1 MQITRAKRT
10 ALILLALCLL
20 LALTACGGEVSPID
34 PIEKGDRYRDF
45 TGELADGGTFRL
57 SDHEGKVILLN
68 FWATW
73 CGPCVGEMPAFT
85 WLVEKYGDRLA
96 LAAVNC
102 EEDESTVRSFL
113 SANGYTFPVVL
124 DPKGEIGRGL
134 YPSDGIPYT
143 VIIAPDGTVA
153 AIQTGAS
160 DAESMFLHYC
170 ELLDGILQ

>member
-10 ALILLALCLL
+10 ALILLSLCLL
-20 LALTACGGEVSPID
+20 LALTACGGEVS

-45 TGELADGGTFRL
+45 TGELADGGTSRL

-85 WLVEKYGDRLA
+85 WLAEKYGDRLA

-102 EEDESTVRSFL
+102 EEDEATVRSFL